1 MTRLEVSGLT
11 FGYGSESLLEDV
23 TFSLEKPELVCVIGP
38 NGVGKTTLV
47 KCINR
52 ILKPDRGSVMLD
64 GEDVRGMSLMAL
76 ARRMAYVPNRI
87 DSVFRTTVA
96 EMVLMGRFPHSEWAT
111 SDHDLDVAEEALD
124 ATGLQS
130 LSHRDINELS
140 SGQMQKVLIARG
152 LAQEPDVLILDEP
165 TSNLDAKHQMEVMGF
180 LRGYASSRGVIV
192 LMVCHDLN
200 LTAAY
205 ADRVMIVHGRG
216 IAADGPV
223 WDVMTEENIGRVYG
237 VRSRVI
243 DVDGRPHVI
252 LLPEVCD

>member
-11 FGYGSESLLEDV
+11 FGYGSEPLLEDV
-23 TFSLEKPELVCVIGP
+23 SFTLDRPELVCVIGP

-47 KCINR
+47 KCMNK
-52 ILKPDRGSVMLD
+52 ILKPWSGSILLD
-64 GEDVRGMSLMAL
+64 GEDVRSMSLMGL
-76 ARRMAYVPNRI
+76 ARRMAFVPNRI

-111 SDHDLDVAEEALD
+111 SDHDLDVAEEALE
-124 ATGLQS
+124 ATGLEG

-165 TSNLDAKHQMEVMGF
+165 TSNLDVKHQMEVMGF
-180 LRGYASSRGVIV
+180 LREYAASRGVIV

-200 LTAAY
+200 LTAAF
-205 ADRVMIVHGRG
+205 ADRVLIVHDKG
-216 IAADGPV
+216 IAADGKV
-223 WDVMTEENIGRVYG
+223 WDVMTEENIMRVYG
-237 VRSRVI
+237 VGSRVI
-243 DVDGRPHVI
+243 DADGRPHVI
-252 LLPEVCD
+252 LLSEVRG